1 MMGNS
6 RIPGVIPLAMEDVF
20 QTIKN
25 CPKKE
30 FLLRVS
36 YMEIYNETVT
46 DLLCDSWKRKP
57 LEIREGNYKNV
68 YVADLTEE
76 LVTSA
81 EQALSWIRKGEK
93 NRHYGKTK
101 MNQRSSRS
109 HTIFRMI
116 LESRERSDPASGENA
131 DGAIIVSHL
140 NLVDLAGSERA
151 SQTGAEGAR
160 LKEGCNINRSLF
172 TLGQVI
178 KKLSDENQRGFTNYR
193 DSKLT
198 RILQNSLG
206 GNAKTVIICTITP
219 ATVEETVS
227 TLQFA
232 SAAKRMK
239 NDPHVTEVS
248 DDGALLRRYRNEIVD
263 LKRRLQEV
271 SSVTQT
277 TATEKEVLAQL
288 LQEKDQLQREQQDRI
303 RNLTKII
310 VTSSNFVAAEKK
322 IPKRRVTWGGKL
334 LRTVQLD
341 SFHTGDA
348 EFGPSEPLV
357 KKRKAELSMLAE
369 QDDDGVE
376 FDSQWEIPEE
386 MPFDIEMNQS
396 NITLRSIPDS
406 EFASPGRLSELS
418 DKVASLEL
426 QLQMEMQQKQ
436 EAEEMNASLAK
447 RVAELEKHLD
457 VNTQESSKDL
467 QEEIELVTEISAL
480 KKSAEESAACVQ
492 KLEADLAAMSSVLK
506 QRDELITDLQNL
518 NGKNLVLEN
527 QQLKQSL
534 HDAEALN
541 LETKKEWAFLRSDNL
556 SLKERDSSMTEDYE
570 RMKTEVMTLSSRLE
584 AEKSRFKKMQAD
596 LQRELQ
602 VAFEENTKLTTL
614 LDGKVPK
621 NLIDSIE
628 LERTVSG
635 LKKAVEM
642 HQEQENSLQ
651 TKVEELEALK
661 ELPVQVEKL
670 QKQICDLRDELCA
683 AQAEKE
689 CLVSVQVGSDAEI
702 KRLTDEVELAQGQLA
717 NVQAKLADTEM
728 REDHLSQQHLDITK
742 QFEALESQLEHHT
755 AEKNQLLKTL
765 EELSLSAEK
774 NREYQMSVEEKL
786 CEQQDLVKDLEKK
799 LADSQETS
807 KQTEDHFESISE
819 QQEQIKQLNEEL
831 QLVRSERDA
840 LQSERAETTQRP
852 EEEWEKL
859 HSHMTS
865 LTEERDQLQQILE
878 GVREERSQLKSVLQV
893 NEEKMVQVQEE
904 LRQQQNLNSE
914 LQALRGSE
922 QAEHQQQIQQLAE
935 ELEAVK
941 EEKIKL
947 TSDLQENTE
956 MATET
961 QRLLNFIQE
970 ELKQQQELN
979 SDLRTQSSEMENR
992 LEQQVKQLNE
1002 ELQLVRSERDALQS
1016 ERAETAQRP
1025 EEEWEKLHSH
1035 MTSLTEE
1042 RDQLQQILEG
1052 VMQVREKLR
1061 QEQHLNMEQVNL
1073 QDEGQAELQQQIQQ
1087 LGEEL
1092 DGLKK
1097 ENSQLKCDMQENVE
1111 MMIENQE
1118 ELRIAQEKIRK
1129 QQQVIQG
1136 MKNEISDLE
1145 SKQVTGDQDEGN
1157 LSVLESLQN
1166 QIKQL
1171 NEELQLVR
1179 SERDALQSERAETA
1193 QRPEEEWE
1201 KLHSHMTSLTEE
1213 RDQLQQILEG
1223 VREERSQ
1230 LKSELQE
1237 NEEESA
1243 ERQAE
1248 LLSAQE
1254 ELRVQQQLN
1263 SDLQA
1268 QISEKE
1274 AQLQEQIKQLN
1285 EELQLVRSEGD
1296 ALQSERADTAQRP
1309 EEEWEKLHSHM
1320 TSLTEERDQLQQIL
1334 EGVREERSQLKSVL
1348 QENEEESAERQA
1360 ELLSAQEELRVQQQ
1374 LNSDLQTQISE
1385 KEAQLQEQ
1393 ATESQSL
1400 LNSIQEELKQQQQ
1413 LNSDLKTQNSE
1424 METCLEQQVKQLNEE
1439 LQLVRSERDSLQSE
1453 KADTAQRP
1461 EEQWEKLHSHM
1472 TSLTEERDQLQ
1483 QILEG
1488 VREERS
1494 HLKSVLQENEEES
1507 AERQAELL
1515 SAQEELRVQQ
1525 QLNSD
1530 LQAQISAKETQLQE
1544 QMVQIQEEL
1553 RQQQNL
1559 NSELQALRGSEQAE
1573 HQQQIQQLAE
1583 ELEAVKEEKIKLTSD
1598 LQENTEMATETQR
1611 LLNSIQEELKQQQ
1624 QLNSDLKT
1632 QSSEMENRLEQQI
1645 KQLNEELQLVRSE
1658 RDALQSERAE
1668 TAQRPEEEWEKL
1680 HSHITSLTEERDQLQ
1695 QILEGVRE
1703 ERSQLKRNLQE
1714 SEEMVAQV
1722 QKSLIEQEHLNSE
1735 QQTVREKE
1743 QAEFQQQVR
1752 ELTEVLEG
1760 VRKESRMKA
1769 ELEEASRESLSEA
1782 NKAISSLREQISDLE
1797 RKSISTGQRRQ
1808 RLCFRLEES
1817 EQQLQDVFEKCKQF
1831 ADNGVG
1837 TSKSLPQ
1844 SLKDASLVQNEL
1856 AFRILGSIPRPLRK
1870 LYVDL
1875 RKSTDDIN
1883 DLLWRIPR
1891 GSAHVAK
1898 LHSQQLEAQ
1907 VLHDMAC
1914 FEESRM
1920 QDLLI
1925 LAAQH
1930 PGDALAM
1937 TRIDLQ
1943 EAWEQ
1948 RLSDLLGKR
1957 ELKMQEMN
1965 HILADLE
1972 EVVTKCVATVSEEL
1986 PEQERTNEELRAL
1999 ISAPSLD
2006 LKAVENLL
2014 DREQTRRSVVVKSKK
2029 SVFLTLQE
2037 KHVKMGRDLEAF
2049 KAQASQQ
2056 LKEERS
2062 KSLTLLQKRESG
2074 PAKSEA
2080 DLLQKMQELLLR
2092 LQQSEEDFKTMQVR
2106 TKELE
2111 EALVRAED
2119 KVSSHKEATQLLQ
2132 TELQDTCAQLKER
2145 DDSIQSLQDKL
2156 EAQIKRGMAPS
2167 AVELEDMKNKL
2178 VKMELEQ
2185 TALSSSHQE
2194 ELKKMTVLLGH
2205 KEDALRKL
2213 KEALREAQQ
2222 QGDRS
2227 FMEEPIH
2234 SKAVATTGGRT
2245 VQSTVLMEKN
2255 RLDEEVKQL
2264 EKKIANLESLVSS
2277 QQLEISKWK
2286 ARATKL
2292 KENKREGL
2300 KSETPLS
2307 PRTPTKRRRADTEG
2321 LILDS
2326 PKSKF
2331 FDAHSISES
2340 MSINCPKQFFDNSN
2354 LGTVPDLGTEVAVED
2369 KNAEWWPMTPTQSDN
2384 CKTQ

>member
-1 MMGNS
+1 MTEESAVKVCVRVRPLIQREEASVENAEPVPLYWKADKQTVHQVDDGNITKSFSFDRVFSAEESTNQLYQDIAKPLVVSAVEGYNGTIFAYGQTSSGKTFTMMGNS

-57 LEIREGNYKNV
+57 LEIREGNY
-68 YVADLTEE
+68 
-76 LVTSA
+76 
-81 EQALSWIRKGEK
+81 
-93 NRHYGKTK
+93 
-101 MNQRSSRS
+101 
-109 HTIFRMI
+109 
-116 LESRERSDPASGENA
+116 
-131 DGAIIVSHL
+131 
-140 NLVDLAGSERA
+140 
-151 SQTGAEGAR
+151 
-160 LKEGCNINRSLF
+160 
-172 TLGQVI
+172 
-178 KKLSDENQRGFTNYR
+178 
-193 DSKLT
+193 
-198 RILQNSLG
+198 
-206 GNAKTVIICTITP
+206 
-219 ATVEETVS
+219 
-227 TLQFA
+227 FA

-357 KKRKAELSMLAE
+357 KKRKAEL
-369 QDDDGVE
+369 
-376 FDSQWEIPEE
+376 
-386 MPFDIEMNQS
+386 
-396 NITLRSIPDS
+396 

-467 QEEIELVTEISAL
+467 QEE
-480 KKSAEESAACVQ
+480 
-492 KLEADLAAMSSVLK
+492 
-506 QRDELITDLQNL
+506 
-518 NGKNLVLEN
+518 
-527 QQLKQSL
+527 
-534 HDAEALN
+534 
-541 LETKKEWAFLRSDNL
+541 
-556 SLKERDSSMTEDYE
+556 SSMTEDYE

-661 ELPVQVEKL
+661 ELPAQVEKL

-689 CLVSVQVGSDAEI
+689 CLVSAQVGSDAEI

-717 NVQAKLADTEM
+717 NVQAKLADAEM
-728 REDHLSQQHLDITK
+728 REDHLSQQHSDITK

-765 EELSLSAEK
+765 EELSLNTA
-774 NREYQMSVEEKL
+774 
-786 CEQQDLVKDLEKK
+786 
-799 LADSQETS
+799 
-807 KQTEDHFESISE
+807 
-819 QQEQIKQLNEEL
+819 
-831 QLVRSERDA
+831 
-840 LQSERAETTQRP
+840 QRP

-878 GVREERSQLKSVLQV
+878 GVREERSQLKSELQV
-893 NEEKMVQVQEE
+893 NEEEMVQIQEE

-961 QRLLNFIQE
+961 QRLLNSIQE

-979 SDLRTQSSEMENR
+979 SDLKTQSSEMENR

-1016 ERAETAQRP
+1016 ERADTAQRP

-1052 VMQVREKLR
+1052 VREERSQLKSELQEHEEMVREKLR

-1145 SKQVTGDQDEGN
+1145 SKQVTGNQDEGN

-1230 LKSELQE
+1230 LKSVLQE

-1248 LLSAQE
+1248 LISAQE
-1254 ELRVQQQLN
+1254 ELQVQQKLN

-1274 AQLQEQIKQLN
+1274 AQLQEQ
-1285 EELQLVRSEGD
+1285 
-1296 ALQSERADTAQRP
+1296 
-1309 EEEWEKLHSHM
+1309 
-1320 TSLTEERDQLQQIL
+1320 
-1334 EGVREERSQLKSVL
+1334 
-1348 QENEEESAERQA
+1348 
-1360 ELLSAQEELRVQQQ
+1360 
-1374 LNSDLQTQISE
+1374 
-1385 KEAQLQEQ
+1385 
-1393 ATESQSL
+1393 
-1400 LNSIQEELKQQQQ
+1400 
-1413 LNSDLKTQNSE
+1413 
-1424 METCLEQQVKQLNEE
+1424 
-1439 LQLVRSERDSLQSE
+1439 
-1453 KADTAQRP
+1453 
-1461 EEQWEKLHSHM
+1461 
-1472 TSLTEERDQLQ
+1472 
-1483 QILEG
+1483 
-1488 VREERS
+1488 
-1494 HLKSVLQENEEES
+1494 
-1507 AERQAELL
+1507 
-1515 SAQEELRVQQ
+1515 
-1525 QLNSD
+1525 
-1530 LQAQISAKETQLQE
+1530 
-1544 QMVQIQEEL
+1544 MVQVQEEL

-1559 NSELQALRGSEQAE
+1559 NSELQALRGSEQTE
-1573 HQQQIQQLAE
+1573 HQQQIQLLAE

-1624 QLNSDLKT
+1624 ELNSDLKT
-1632 QSSEMENRLEQQI
+1632 QSSEMENRLEQQV

-1658 RDALQSERAE
+1658 RDALQSERAD
-1668 TAQRPEEEWEKL
+1668 TAQKPEEEWEKL
-1680 HSHITSLTEERDQLQ
+1680 HSHMTSLTEERDQLQ
-1695 QILEGVRE
+1695 QIVESVRE

-1714 SEEMVAQV
+1714 SEEM
-1722 QKSLIEQEHLNSE
+1722 
-1735 QQTVREKE
+1735 
-1743 QAEFQQQVR
+1743 VR

-1808 RLCFRLEES
+1808 RLCVRLEES

-1937 TRIDLQ
+1937 TRVDLQ
-1943 EAWEQ
+1943 EAWDQ

-1965 HILADLE
+1965 RILADLE

-2014 DREQTRRSVVVKSKK
+2014 EREQTRRSVVVKSKK

-2037 KHVKMGRDLEAF
+2037 KHVNMGRDLEAF

-2092 LQQSEEDFKTMQVR
+2092 IQQSEEDFKTMQVR
-2106 TKELE
+2106 TTELE
-2111 EALVRAED
+2111 EALVRAEN

-2156 EAQIKRGMAPS
+2156 E
-2167 AVELEDMKNKL
+2167 
-2178 VKMELEQ
+2178 
-2185 TALSSSHQE
+2185 
-2194 ELKKMTVLLGH
+2194 KMTVLLGH
-2205 KEDALRKL
+2205 KEEALRKL

-2234 SKAVATTGGRT
+2234 SKVVVTTGGRT

-2264 EKKIANLESLVSS
+2264 EKKTANLESLVSS